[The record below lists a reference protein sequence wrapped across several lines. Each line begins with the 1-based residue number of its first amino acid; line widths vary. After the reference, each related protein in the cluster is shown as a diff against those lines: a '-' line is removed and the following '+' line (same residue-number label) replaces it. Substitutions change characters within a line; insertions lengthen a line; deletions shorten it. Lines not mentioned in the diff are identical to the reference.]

1 MFQVED
7 HFVAERI
14 ALSSYCFRIFLVL
27 ENFKLLFGL
36 VRFTSYT
43 VFEFVFIQVVRL
55 VLVRVRKRGN
65 SLRALM
71 SERFMNT

>member
-1 MFQVED
+1 M
-7 HFVAERI
+7 
-14 ALSSYCFRIFLVL
+14 

-71 SERFMNT
+71 SERFIKEHISLLLVFIAMKS